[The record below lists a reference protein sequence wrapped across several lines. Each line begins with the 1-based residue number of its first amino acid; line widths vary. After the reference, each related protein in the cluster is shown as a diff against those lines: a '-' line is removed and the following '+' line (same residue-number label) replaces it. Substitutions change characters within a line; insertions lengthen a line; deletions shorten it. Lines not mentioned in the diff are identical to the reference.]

1 MPVIVLEPVSYTHL
15 DVYKRQLLYCAGG
28 WRSAVGASV
37 LRAHGFT
44 DVSDLLGGYGAW
56 SLAQARAS

>member
-1 MPVIVLEPVSYTHL
+1 
-15 DVYKRQLLYCAGG
+15 
-28 WRSAVGASV
+28 VGASV

-56 SLAQARAS
+56 SLAQMRAS